1 MVALT
6 EQEKVAVWRILMAQA
21 QAPGSVTKTE
31 FRAAV
36 DAVDTWVEN
45 NAAAFNT
52 ALPQPY
58 RGAASAAQ
66 KAALLAAVA
75 LKKHGGRD
83 L

>member
-1 MVALT
+1 M
-6 EQEKVAVWRILMAQA
+6 AVLSEGDRSTVWARAMAKA
-21 QAPGSVTKTE
+21 MCPGAVTKPD

-36 DAVDTWVEN
+36 DAVDDWVEA
-45 NAAAFNT
+45 NAASFNT

-75 LKKHGGRD
+75 LKKFGRD
-83 L
+83 I

>member
-1 MVALT
+1 MANLSDADRIT
-6 EQEKVAVWRILMAQA
+6 VWRKLMAQA
-21 QAPGSVTKTE
+21 ECPGSVLKAD

-36 DAVDTWVEN
+36 NDLDAFLET
-45 NAAAFNT
+45 NAATINN

-58 RGAASAAQ
+58 RGAASTEQ

-75 LKKHGGRD
+75 LKRWGRD

>member
-1 MVALT
+1 MANLSDADRIT
-6 EQEKVAVWRILMAQA
+6 VWRALMERAEC
-21 QAPGSVTKTE
+21 PGTVLKTE

-36 DAVDTWVEN
+36 NDLDAYLEST
-45 NAAAFNT
+45 AAALNS

-58 RGAASAAQ
+58 RGAATQAQ

-75 LKKHGGRD
+75 LKKWGRD